1 MESVVQ
7 IEALRTLRAGISQQF
22 RGCVPDENGE
32 PVGELV
38 DMELVVPPL
47 NFQSLQSLGPKLAT
61 LNVEPSAGSMGTLV
75 LAIEQALRRN
85 YRGVPRWLIEQ
96 TIDPANMADFVQSL
110 MDVSGMRRKEL
121 EAGKAKAA
129 EAQTGTTSTAT

>member
-1 MESVVQ
+1 MESVIK
-7 IEALRTLRAGISQQF
+7 IEPLRTLRAGIPEQF
-22 RGCVPDENGE
+22 RGCVPDEHGD

-38 DMELVVPPL
+38 DIELIVPPL
-47 NFQSLQSLGPKLAT
+47 NFQSLQALGPKLAA
-61 LNVEPSAGSMGTLV
+61 LNVNPSAASMETV
-75 LAIEQALRRN
+75 VVAIEQALRRN

-96 TIDPANMADFVQSL
+96 TIDAGNMAELMQSL

-129 EAQTGTTSTAT
+129 EAQIGTGSTAT